1 MSQLTTPTFLILN
14 SFLSNSTNCKF
25 TDLQTIIDGA
35 SYSPYVKITF
45 YSDNTFITVGNES
58 APDFDNHTVIK
69 SFDFG
74 ESDGVICNVEVMD
87 EIGTPFHTFFSGLVK
102 DLKDYNDTTHS
113 VKVEFGWIA
122 AGCGDSSAKLIK
134 NPSPIYLIFTSADI
148 TFSEGK
154 IKYKLTFSDTL
165 QGVNASRQIKNFGT
179 EDSYM
184 PLDEA
189 LRQMFKTDY
198 PEMDIKFLRKP
209 KNSNA
214 FDNSEWKFKDNPK
227 SVWTS
232 DNQNKLAV
240 ARKWGEGWVTD
251 QNKAV
256 IYSWDVTK
264 QDPTIIAWESQVEN
278 TKGENAGGINI
289 GTFIVNGGQCSNVLS
304 FSPKINFVGKLA
316 SFGRGGNLTPGSG
329 KSIEKKDAQEESGK
343 SPNAGIQQS
352 VQTTRYAWDTVGPDR
367 AAEVNEKN
375 QNINNAGDVQ
385 GGGIIPPIEAE
396 LRIQGDPRFCHPVY
410 FGGGVYVS
418 LLVVNPFYVSSN
430 NDWLAYPAF
439 NPEMTSKNWVIKKVS
454 HSIREGSFV
463 TTLVIMQI
471 NPEKEI
477 K

>member
-251 QNKAV
+251 QN
-256 IYSWDVTK
+256 
-264 QDPTIIAWESQVEN
+264 
-278 TKGENAGGINI
+278 
-289 GTFIVNGGQCSNVLS
+289 
-304 FSPKINFVGKLA
+304 
-316 SFGRGGNLTPGSG
+316 
-329 KSIEKKDAQEESGK
+329 
-343 SPNAGIQQS
+343 
-352 VQTTRYAWDTVGPDR
+352 
-367 AAEVNEKN
+367 
-375 QNINNAGDVQ
+375 
-385 GGGIIPPIEAE
+385 
-396 LRIQGDPRFCHPVY
+396 
-410 FGGGVYVS
+410 
-418 LLVVNPFYVSSN
+418 
-430 NDWLAYPAF
+430 
-439 NPEMTSKNWVIKKVS
+439 
-454 HSIREGSFV
+454 
-463 TTLVIMQI
+463 
-471 NPEKEI
+471 
-477 K
+477 